1 MSVKPVWMSQE
12 NLIGSFPVSAAV
24 LTTILWAAQ
33 KSHSA
38 STSSGNL
45 YLMNNFTES
54 GDTFGADP
62 SADLGAG

>member
-1 MSVKPVWMSQE
+1 MK
-12 NLIGSFPVSAAV
+12 SFPVSAAV

-45 YLMNNFTES
+45 YLMDNFTES
-54 GDTFGADP
+54 GGAFGADP